1 MYIDTYTAVQLT
13 VHVLST
19 ELGTNPLKSSGIENG
34 AFQGMK
40 RLSYIRIADTNITS
54 IPKGK
59 NFSKYLTDLH
69 KCKTVT
75 SSQLGKLKKWIN

>member
-13 VHVLST
+13 VHLLST

-75 SSQLGKLKKWIN
+75 SSQLGKLKK